1 MTIDNTSTPP
11 PTVPAAPPVVDN
23 APKDYQ
29 ALYTAEVQARIAERE
44 KYKPFAQTIGN
55 LRQEDQQAILGLAD
69 AVAAGDTAAIAEWSA
84 STYRNVTG
92 AEIAAGVAA
101 KVAGG
106 EGGTP
111 PAPAGE
117 PPAAAPAVGMTPD
130 QIAELVRTE
139 TAKAVA
145 RDQLVGQIRS
155 ELSAAGYEHNT
166 PAGQTILAYAQ
177 ANPRLSMAD
186 AIAWYSTDLQ
196 AQYARYVGAAAAA
209 GGALPAPAGAPA
221 APVTGATSRDK
232 ALARLQHRG

>member
-1 MTIDNTSTPP
+1 MSIDNTSTPP

-44 KYKPFAQTIGN
+44 KYKTFAQTIGN

-84 STYRNVTG
+84 S
-92 AEIAAGVAA
+92 
-101 KVAGG
+101 
-106 EGGTP
+106 
-111 PAPAGE
+111 
-117 PPAAAPAVGMTPD
+117 PPAAAPATGMTPD

-196 AQYARYVGAAAAA
+196 A
-209 GGALPAPAGAPA
+209 
-221 APVTGATSRDK
+221 
-232 ALARLQHRG
+232 

>member
-101 KVAGG
+101 KVAG
-106 EGGTP
+106 EGASPT
-111 PAPAGE
+111 APAGE
-117 PPAAAPAVGMTPD
+117 TPPAAAPATGMTPD

-155 ELSAAGYEHNT
+155 ELSAAGFEHNT

-177 ANPRLSMAD
+177 ANPRLTMAD
-186 AIAWYSTDLQ
+186 AVAWYSTDLQ
-196 AQYARYVGAAAAA
+196 TQYTRHISAAAAA

-221 APVTGATSRDK
+221 APVTGATPRER
-232 ALARLQHRG
+232 AMARLQQRE